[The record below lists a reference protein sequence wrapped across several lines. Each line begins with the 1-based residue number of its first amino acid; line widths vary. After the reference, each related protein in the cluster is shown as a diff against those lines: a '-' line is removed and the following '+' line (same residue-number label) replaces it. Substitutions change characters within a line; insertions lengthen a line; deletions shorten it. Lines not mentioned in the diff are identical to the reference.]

1 MARLGANVSS
11 FAVQHVSSVRG
22 GASLA
27 ISLQTW
33 VPVGL
38 SAKVLDVRVQDWL
51 DEKHSERRSLED
63 RGEEEDE

>member
-1 MARLGANVSS
+1 
-11 FAVQHVSSVRG
+11 
-22 GASLA
+22 
-27 ISLQTW
+27 LQTW